1 MCQHYLGR
9 STQYA
14 AFRYVAAVA
23 YWCQDASRYQS
34 SLLTL
39 SHFPHIAKL
48 SPCISMN
55 ENSILQR
62 RPENVSSV
70 SFVTQSHFKCIT
82 QFQLFMGFLGS
93 IHHRSNKTD
102 LNSTS
107 NFFSSSPHLVRTK
120 RLLFSQWAGL
130 PQLWHIILSD
140 TFIINYIQAA
150 RWHPTLAWGKQW
162 VVRELWGESCVAWL
176 HREQYWLTLMFL
188 LNQSP
193 SPIGH
198 FLHYISSGGRRMVEM
213 GGCVQGAYLLHCRDS
228 ISRFSVVSITTRI
241 A

>member
-1 MCQHYLGR
+1 MCQPYLGR
-9 STQYA
+9 SAQYA
-14 AFRYVAAVA
+14 ACRCVAAVA

-82 QFQLFMGFLGS
+82 QFELFMGFLGS

-107 NFFSSSPHLVRTK
+107 NFFPSSPHPCADKKALI
-120 RLLFSQWAGL
+120 FPMSWA
-130 PQLWHIILSD
+130 PSAVAYHSEWHLHHKLHTGS
-140 TFIINYIQAA
+140 TMAPNF
-150 RWHPTLAWGKQW
+150 TLG
-162 VVRELWGESCVAWL
+162 
-176 HREQYWLTLMFL
+176 
-188 LNQSP
+188 
-193 SPIGH
+193 
-198 FLHYISSGGRRMVEM
+198 
-213 GGCVQGAYLLHCRDS
+213 
-228 ISRFSVVSITTRI
+228 
-241 A
+241 